1 MELSQQVTSSKQVI
15 KSVYLS
21 HKRLLLPILILALL
35 LTDTTYLIT
44 VNVLSDAFWQVSAYV
59 AASLTLYHYFSS
71 LLARYKWLLNLPN
84 ANSQYQTVFASLM
97 GAMPGCGGA
106 IIVITQFVQGKF
118 SFGAVVAV
126 LTATMGDA
134 AFLLLASHP
143 GTGLFVMTVGV
154 VVGIISGLIVDFI
167 HDDKFMRPKQTIKP
181 AMTSKKDNNTSHK
194 NTDDKNNNDNKFT
207 FYIKWQGILWQWLL
221 LPSAFIAILFSFQ
234 IDVDQVFHLSSGTI
248 NIVGS
253 VIVVLA
259 ITLWACSGEVTSYQT
274 IVSEDS
280 KVNTRSLFQ
289 KVAQDTNFVAS
300 WVIIAFLAFELS
312 IHFSGIDL
320 AKIFNQW
327 GGYTPL
333 IAIAIGLLPGC
344 GPQIITTSLYL
355 SGTIPLS
362 AQLGNAISNDGD
374 ALFPAI
380 ALAPKM
386 AVIATF
392 YSAIPAI
399 IVAYSYL
406 YLFEM

>member
-1 MELSQQVTSSKQVI
+1 MELSQQAVNSKQII

-59 AASLTLYHYFSS
+59 AASLTLYHYLSS
-71 LLARYKWLLNLPN
+71 LLVRYKWLLNVPN
-84 ANSQYQTVFASLM
+84 TNSTYQIVFASLM
-97 GAMPGCGGA
+97 GVMPGCGGA

-134 AFLLLASHP
+134 AFLLLASRP
-143 GTGLFVMTVGV
+143 STGLFVMAVGV
-154 VVGIISGLIVDFI
+154 VVGIISGIAVDFI
-167 HDDKFMRPKQTIKP
+167 HDDKFMRPKQTAKPAVISKKNDDIKP
-181 AMTSKKDNNTSHK
+181 P
-194 NTDDKNNNDNKFT
+194 DNKFT

-234 IDVDQVFHLSSGTI
+234 IDVDQIFHLSSGTI
-248 NIVGS
+248 DIIGS
-253 VIVVLA
+253 VIVVVA
-259 ITLWACSGEVTSYQT
+259 ITLWACSGEVTSYQA

-300 WVIIAFLAFELS
+300 WVIIAFLVFELS

-320 AKIFNQW
+320 AKIFSQW
-327 GGYTPL
+327 GNYTPL

-399 IVAYSYL
+399 VVAYSYL
-406 YLFEM
+406 YLFEL

>member
-1 MELSQQVTSSKQVI
+1 MELSHQSISKRHAI
-15 KSVYLS
+15 KRVFLS
-21 HKRLLLPILILALL
+21 HKRLLLPMLILALL
-35 LTDTTYLIT
+35 LTDSTYLIT
-44 VNVLSDAFWQVSAYV
+44 INVLSDAFWQVSAYV

-71 LLARYKWLLNLPN
+71 LLTRYKWLINTSST
-84 ANSQYQTVFASLM
+84 NSKYQIIFASLM

-134 AFLLLASHP
+134 AFLLLASRP
-143 GTGLFVMTVGV
+143 STGLFVIAVGV
-154 VVGIISGLIVDFI
+154 VIGIISGIVVDLI
-167 HDDKFMRPKQTIKP
+167 HGDKFMRPKQTENI
-181 AMTSKKDNNTSHK
+181 AI
-194 NTDDKNNNDNKFT
+194 NDNKKQPDDKFT
-207 FYIKWQGILWQWLL
+207 FYIKWQGIVWQWLL

-234 IDVDQVFHLSSGTI
+234 IDVDQVFRLPSGTI
-248 NIVGS
+248 SIIGS
-253 VIVVLA
+253 IIIMVV
-259 ITLWACSGEVTSYQT
+259 ITLWACSGEVTNYQT

-280 KVNTRSLFQ
+280 KVNTRNLFQ

-300 WVIIAFLAFELS
+300 WVIIAFLIFELS
-312 IHFSGIDL
+312 MHFSGLNL
-320 AKIFNQW
+320 AKIFAQW
-327 GGYTPL
+327 GNLTPL
-333 IAIAIGLLPGC
+333 VAISIGLLPGC

-386 AVIATF
+386 ALIATL

-406 YLFEM
+406 YFCE